1 MEASP
6 SELSIV
12 TAIVQKSLAWWGN
25 RDSWKSYTTALQTV
39 AAGLVNIALFSIY
52 AATYKGCEIK
62 NQSFQKLKLAFE
74 WEQFVLGGCPHGDT
88 KLKKDN
94 LLVQAIP
101 IQKPL
106 SIFEIRG
113 GGSPTPYD

>member
-1 MEASP
+1 M
-6 SELSIV
+6 
-12 TAIVQKSLAWWGN
+12 
-25 RDSWKSYTTALQTV
+25 
-39 AAGLVNIALFSIY
+39 
-52 AATYKGCEIK
+52 
-62 NQSFQKLKLAFE
+62 AFE

-106 SIFEIRG
+106 SIFEITG
-113 GGSPTPYD
+113 GGGGCLPPFMINIIFMELASSQPSHQNRNSR